1 MNKLRKSYRLNRW
14 LHKRLTDCRFM
25 LKEDETEFIEE
36 AIYERIL
43 KTEEDA
49 RRVVMVV
56 VPVS

>member
-1 MNKLRKSYRLNRW
+1 
-14 LHKRLTDCRFM
+14 M